1 MEQFAILKI
10 FGIAN
15 YSKNFVFSILKKGLW
30 SCNIEFF
37 GWFCG
42 LNSKV
47 RVAEKRVQISKN
59 ILEYG
64 NMILNHMN
72 IFIKILRVIFFLPDF
87 TYLHMNKN
95 FNTFSTK
102 QFCFSPQAKH
112 QFGKLNDN

>member
-59 ILEYG
+59 YKQLQALKLAFKG
-64 NMILNHMN
+64 
-72 IFIKILRVIFFLPDF
+72 FFLKMSQLAIF
-87 TYLHMNKN
+87 
-95 FNTFSTK
+95 
-102 QFCFSPQAKH
+102 
-112 QFGKLNDN
+112 